1 MVPLRLIAPFAVPES
16 ASVVAVVETPS
27 PKTMLFTV
35 GLWPRMSNVPPS
47 IVRFPDVGNAADAF
61 SEIVPAFIVVVPV

>member
-1 MVPLRLIAPFAVPES
+1 
-16 ASVVAVVETPS
+16 
-27 PKTMLFTV
+27 MLFTV